1 MPLFFGTANSDRVNG
16 VGSAPVP
23 RFLAVPSTTK
33 YIGLGTCI
41 SRASFYA
48 CVNTQPCRAV
58 EKKSVFTV
66 KMLATPVLGPVS
78 IFKPARQK
86 DKCKRAVP
94 CRKKVAPFQAQAVP
108 CTKRHSV
115 NGDSVRTL
123 KRIRTPFVDRVQ
135 DMNSGTNTSE

>member
-16 VGSAPVP
+16 VASAPVP
-23 RFLAVPSTTK
+23 RFLAVPSTVSAPVLAVPCQLLRLCK
-33 YIGLGTCI
+33 H
-41 SRASFYA
+41 SA
-48 CVNTQPCRAV
+48 VPCRG
-58 EKKSVFTV
+58 KKISVHSKDAGNTR
-66 KMLATPVLGPVS
+66 AQSGA